1 MRRYFALFVLLAAL
15 AVAATATATSSSTRV
30 ALRTTSIG
38 HVLVG
43 SNGHTLYMFGADR
56 TKLSTCYSACA
67 TSWPPLLAVGAPAA
81 GTGVKASLLGTTKRK
96 NGKLQVTYAGHPLY
110 FFSFDKAAGSTKGEG
125 LHAFGASW
133 WALSASGAKVLKPAG
148 TTTTPPPTTTSPGGY
163 PPR

>member
-1 MRRYFALFVLLAAL
+1 MRRYLAPFAVLAAL
-15 AVAATATATSSSTRV
+15 AVVATAAATATSTRV
-30 ALRTTSIG
+30 ALRSTSIG

-43 SNGHTLYMFGADR
+43 PNGHTLYMFAADH

-67 TSWPPLLAVGAPAA
+67 LSWPPLLTVGAPAA

-110 FFSFDKAAGSTKGEG
+110 FFSFDKTAGSTKGEG
-125 LHAFGASW
+125 LHAFGANW
-133 WALSASGAKVLKPAG
+133 WALSASGAKILKPAG
-148 TTTTPPPTTTSPGGY
+148 TMTTPTTTSSGGY